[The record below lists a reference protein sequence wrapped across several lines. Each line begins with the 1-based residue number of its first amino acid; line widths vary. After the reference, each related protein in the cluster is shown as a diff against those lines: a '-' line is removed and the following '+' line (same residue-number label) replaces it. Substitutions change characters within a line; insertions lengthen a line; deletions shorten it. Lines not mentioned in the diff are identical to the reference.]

1 MASPIL
7 TSEGA
12 PPPGGIQVRLEP
24 VVDRERLG
32 DAWRALEPRSDASFF
47 QSWGWIGCW
56 LHHLPPDRQPLAAIA
71 SCGDQ
76 IVGLGVFLS
85 HSERR
90 HGLLPTRTLRL
101 HETGESS
108 VDRLFV
114 EHNGLL
120 ADQAHAPSVWAAV
133 LRLLTGR
140 RGWDQVRLAGLA
152 GSAVELCLEAA
163 RTQGRDVVVQHHTR
177 SAHLDLA
184 ALRRSGRDLADGLSR
199 NTRHQLARARRLYE
213 AIGPVTL
220 RSAECVEEALAM
232 LDRLKALHQTSWRR
246 RGQPGCFAAPWFESF
261 HRDLIRARFSSGEIQ
276 LLAAAAGDRPIGYLY
291 NFAHGDRVYAYQSG
305 FDYVADGRLKP
316 GLVTHALA
324 IEQAARA
331 GFAVYDFMAGEN
343 RLKASFAS
351 HWTEMVWL
359 AVQAPSAVSWLD
371 SRLVDLKKRMR
382 AVDPCRSHGAE
393 RRPRKT
399 TGPRRAPLDRAGGRP
414 PVCSG
419 RSDCPL
425 R

>member
-1 MASPIL
+1 MTSPIL
-7 TSEGA
+7 TRDGA

-47 QSWGWIGCW
+47 QSWSWIGCW
-56 LHHLPPDRQPLAAIA
+56 LRHLPPDRQPLAAIA

-140 RGWDQVRLAGLA
+140 RGRDQVRLAGLA
-152 GSAVELCLEAA
+152 GPAVELCLEAA

-276 LLAAAAGDRPIGYLY
+276 LLAAVAGDRPIGYLY

-305 FDYVADGRLKP
+305 FDDVADGRLKP

-343 RLKASFAS
+343 RLKASLAS

-371 SRLVDLKKRMR
+371 RRLVDLKKRMR
-382 AVDPCRSHGAE
+382 VAE
-393 RRPRKT
+393 RRLSAYWAASGT
-399 TGPRRAPLDRAGGRP
+399 AG
-414 PVCSG
+414 
-419 RSDCPL
+419 
-425 R
+425 